1 MSKTYNNKLSH
12 PQGEPTNPTTSATI
26 YLAGGCFWGIQHL
39 MQGIEGVTDTL
50 CGYANG
56 TGEADANYRQV
67 CTGTTGFRE
76 AVRVDYDPRRVSLDK
91 LLYIF
96 LRVIDP
102 EAVNRQGNDVGTQY
116 QSGIY
121 FVPGDD
127 TSKAAIDRIVAIEK
141 QRYQNFAVETGP
153 LQNFY
158 PAEEEH
164 QDYLTKHPRGYCH
177 IHPGAIKA
185 ASASKVDPAL
195 YPRPTDQDIKTKLT
209 PSGFHITQ
217 ENGTEPAFRNAYWDH
232 DDKGIYVDVVT
243 GEPLFSSEDKFESSC
258 GWPAFSAPLEPMVV
272 TTHKDN
278 THGMQRIEVR
288 SRTANSHL
296 GHVFVGPHEG
306 PKGVRYCINSAALRF
321 VPEEDME
328 KEGYGYLIER

>member
-1 MSKTYNNKLSH
+1 MSNKNTMNQTSKHTQLS
-12 PQGEPTNPTTSATI
+12 TI
-26 YLAGGCFWGIQHL
+26 YLAGGCFWGIQQL
-39 MQGIEGVTDTL
+39 MKGIPGVTDTL

-56 TGEADANYRQV
+56 TGEADATYARV
-67 CTGTTGFRE
+67 CRGDTGFRE
-76 AVRVDYDPRRVSLDK
+76 AVRVDYDPDRVSLDK
-91 LLYIF
+91 LLYMF

-127 TSKAAIDRIVAIEK
+127 RSKATIARIVEIEK
-141 QRYQNFAVETGP
+141 QRYGNFAVETGP
-153 LQNFY
+153 LENFFA
-158 PAEEEH
+158 AEDEH

-185 ASASKVDPAL
+185 ASTSKVDPAR
-195 YPRPTDQDIKTKLT
+195 YPRPDDASIRSKITAD
-209 PSGFHITQ
+209 SYHITQ

-232 DDKGIYVDVVT
+232 DAKGIYVDVVT
-243 GEPLFSSEDKFESSC
+243 GEPLFSSKDKFESSC
-258 GWPAFSAPLEPMVV
+258 GWPAFSAPLEPMVL

-288 SRTANSHL
+288 SRTGNGHL

-328 KEGYGYLIER
+328 KEGYGYLLEE